1 MTDQMKIGLFI
12 EFLFIVLSCVLLNGA
27 KDKPSFA
34 WAGMVALCLTFCW
47 SVIFGCVM
55 ALNEITYRI

>member
-1 MTDQMKIGLFI
+1 MTDQTKIGLAVEI
-12 EFLFIVLSCVLLNGA
+12 LFMGLSFVLLNRSRNNKA
-27 KDKPSFA
+27 VA

-55 ALNEITYRI
+55 ALSEITYRI